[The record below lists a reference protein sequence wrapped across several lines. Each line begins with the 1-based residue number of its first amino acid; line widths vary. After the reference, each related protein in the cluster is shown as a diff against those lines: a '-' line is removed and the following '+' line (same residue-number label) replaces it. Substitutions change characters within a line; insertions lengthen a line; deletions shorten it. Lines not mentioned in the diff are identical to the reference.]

1 MKRPLH
7 DRVFVR
13 ADKHKEKV
21 TATGIIIPEAHS
33 AGPVVDGEVV
43 AIGPGYFKE
52 GRFIETTV
60 KAGQRVSYLKH
71 AGQEIEVG
79 GEKLLLLFE
88 TELVAVDDAP

>member
-13 ADKHKEKV
+13 ADKYKEKT
-21 TATGIIIPEAHS
+21 TAGGILLPEAHS
-33 AGPVVDGEVV
+33 AGPVVDGEVA
-43 AIGPGYFKE
+43 AIGPGYFKD
-52 GRFIETTV
+52 GKFIETTV

-88 TELVAVDDAP
+88 TELVAVDDEA